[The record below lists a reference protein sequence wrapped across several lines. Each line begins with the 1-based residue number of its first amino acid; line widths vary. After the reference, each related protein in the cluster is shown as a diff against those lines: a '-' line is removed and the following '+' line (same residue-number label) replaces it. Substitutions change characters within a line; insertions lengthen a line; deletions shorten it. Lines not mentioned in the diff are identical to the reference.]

1 MNNKNVYSYVNN
13 NKMELM
19 SLIRKR
25 RMYSNFDLSFLFIT
39 FDLINLDKQFY

>member
-1 MNNKNVYSYVNN
+1 MNNKNIYSYVNN

-25 RMYSNFDLSFLFIT
+25 RMYSNFGLSFLFII
-39 FDLINLDKQFY
+39 FDLVNLYKQFY